1 MNNKIY
7 SHGVGL
13 FRVIA
18 LGVMSLITLVGIA
31 DAQVTGKVTQGVTV
45 KTSVPLWSENNYTI
59 IVCWETTGYDREKA
73 IVKRAV
79 TSTWE
84 RNSNLSFIWEVCYPG
99 LVSPTFAARYANLP
113 YGLQL
118 ARQAAEEGPKVVI
131 RISPQG
137 KDNAGAGGSARLG
150 VAALSLPRQLYPG
163 VNMSFNPDGT
173 ADEGRVEYI
182 AVHEFGHVLGF
193 VHEQDGPNHN
203 RAHCSGGTEKNAT
216 SLTNYDPDSV
226 MNYCNKDGNMKGNL
240 TGKDIEG
247 LQRIYGAPSGSVT
260 WSESTDGMLLAG
272 KFRSRPELSRM
283 TPEDKRNTLITELAN
298 RTKSPVSYYQSLN
311 NNDLAGAGALLVSLR
326 ASGTRTDQ
334 QIKAMSAED
343 LRNTVVVEANVRTNR
358 GIGAL
363 QALSNMDMAK
373 LIVKRRSE

>member
-1 MNNKIY
+1 MNNKIC
-7 SHGVGL
+7 SHGIGL

-18 LGVMSLITLVGIA
+18 LGVMSVITLVGIA
-31 DAQVTGKVTQGVTV
+31 DAQVTGKVTSGVTV
-45 KTSVPLWSENNYTI
+45 KNLVPLWSEQNYTVP
-59 IVCWETTGYDREKA
+59 VCWETPGYDREKA

-84 RNSNLSFIWEVCYPG
+84 RNSNLSFNWEVCHPG
-99 LVSPTFAARYANLP
+99 VVSPTFQAMYPNLP
-113 YGLQL
+113 YYQQL
-118 ARQAAEEGPKVVI
+118 AMQAQQEGPKVVI

-150 VAALSLPRQLYPG
+150 VGAISFPRQLYPG

-203 RAHCSGGTEKNAT
+203 RAHCSGGTEANST

-226 MNYCNKDGNMKGNL
+226 MNYCNKDGNMKGTL

-247 LQRIYGAPSGSVT
+247 LQRIYGAPSGSVP
-260 WSESTDGMLLAG
+260 WSDSTGGMLLAG
-272 KFRSRPELSRM
+272 KFRSRPELARM
-283 TPEDKRNTLITELAN
+283 TVEDTRNTLITELAN

-326 ASGTRTDQ
+326 ESRSRTDQ
-334 QIKAMSAED
+334 QIKTMSPED
-343 LRNTVVVEANVRTNR
+343 LRNTVIAEANVRTNR
-358 GIGAL
+358 GLSAL
-363 QALSNMDMAK
+363 QALKNMDVAK